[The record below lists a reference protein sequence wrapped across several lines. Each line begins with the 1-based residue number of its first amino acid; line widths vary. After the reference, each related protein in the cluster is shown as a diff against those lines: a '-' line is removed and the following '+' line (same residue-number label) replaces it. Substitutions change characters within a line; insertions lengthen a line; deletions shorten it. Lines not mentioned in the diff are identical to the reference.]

1 MKSKKLKSFI
11 GFVTIGMLALSILTT
26 AAATYAIPPHVDN
39 PFVGATAYLNPDYTE
54 KVRKQAAQTAG
65 GLGEQMAQVATYPT
79 AVWMDRIGAITGT
92 AADGTKIA
100 MGLREHLDAALA
112 QKRSGQPITFL
123 MVVYNLPNR
132 DCHALA
138 SNGEIPHGGIER
150 YKTDYI
156 DPIAQIFSDRKYTDI
171 RIVAVIEPDS
181 LPNLV
186 TNLSTPAC
194 AKAKSS
200 GEYVEGIQYA
210 LNQLHPISNVYTYVD
225 LGHSGWLGWDS
236 AFGPTVTLIADTIKG
251 TQAGINTVDGFV
263 SNTSGSS
270 PVIEPFLKDFT
281 GGQPVRSADFYDW
294 NPYADEVGYMGAMY
308 DAFVTEG
315 LPTTIGMLVD
325 TGRNGWGGPSRPT
338 AASIAKDVNTFVDES
353 RIDKRPHRGGWCN
366 QIGMGIGERPVTEP
380 YEHFD
385 AFVWVK
391 PPGESDGV
399 SEADIVDPN
408 DPAKGFDGMCDPN
421 AANRDKPQYST
432 NAMAGAPHA
441 GWWFAEQFEILVENA
456 YPPLPFGETTTAAP
470 SLLPAHT
477 AFPSPQ

>member
-1 MKSKKLKSFI
+1 MKSVKLNSIVRFLA
-11 GFVTIGMLALSILTT
+11 VGMLAFGTVT
-26 AAATYAIPPHVDN
+26 MAEVTYAKPHHVDN

-54 KVRKQAAQTAG
+54 KVNKQAAQTAG
-65 GLGEQMAQVATYPT
+65 SLGKKMAQVATYPT
-79 AVWMDRIGAITGT
+79 AVWMDRIGAITGI

-100 MGLREHLDAALA
+100 MSLREHLDTALA
-112 QKRSGQPITFL
+112 QKLPDKPITFL

-150 YKTDYI
+150 YKTEYI
-156 DPIAQIFSDRKYTDI
+156 DPIAEIFSDPKYADI

-200 GEYVEGIQYA
+200 GEYVEGVQYA
-210 LNQLHPISNVYTYVD
+210 LDKLHPIPNVYTYVD

-236 AFGPTVTLIADTIKG
+236 AFGPAVTLIADTIKD
-251 TQAGINTVDGFV
+251 THAGINAVDGFI
-263 SNTSGSS
+263 SNTSGST
-270 PVIEPFLKDFT
+270 PTVEPFVKEFT
-281 GGQPVRSADFYDW
+281 GSQPFRSADFYDW
-294 NPYADEVGYMGAMY
+294 NPYADEVSYMRAMY
-308 DAFVTEG
+308 DAFVAEG

-325 TGRNGWGGPSRPT
+325 TGRNGWGGPHRPT
-338 AASIAKDVNTFVDES
+338 AASIAKDVNTFVNES
-353 RIDKRPHRGGWCN
+353 RIDRRPHRGGWCN
-366 QIGMGIGERPVTEP
+366 QIGMGIGERPVVEP

-399 SEADIVDPN
+399 SEAGIIDPN

-421 AANRDKPQYST
+421 ATNRDKPQYST

-441 GWWFAEQFEILVENA
+441 GWWFAEQFEMLVENA
-456 YPPLPFGETTTAAP
+456 YPPLPIVR
-470 SLLPAHT
+470 
-477 AFPSPQ
+477 

>member
-1 MKSKKLKSFI
+1 MKPTKLTSFI
-11 GFVTIGMLALSILTT
+11 GLLTIGMVTFRILAT
-26 AAATYAIPPHVDN
+26 ATFANPHVDN
-39 PFVGATAYLNPDYTE
+39 PFVGATAYLNPDYIE
-54 KVRKQAAQTAG
+54 KVNKQAAQTTG
-65 GLGEQMAQVATYPT
+65 SLGQKMAQVATYPT

-92 AADGTKIA
+92 AADGTKTA

-112 QKRSGQPITFL
+112 QKLPGKPITFL
-123 MVVYNLPNR
+123 MVIYNLPNR

-156 DPIAQIFSDRKYTDI
+156 DPIAQIFSDPKYADI

-194 AKAKSS
+194 ALAKSS

-210 LNQLHPISNVYTYVD
+210 LDKLYQIPNVYTYVD

-236 AFGPTVTLIADTIKG
+236 AFDPTVTLIADTIKG
-251 TQAGINTVDGFV
+251 TQAGVNAVDGFV
-263 SNTSGSS
+263 SNTSGTT
-270 PVIEPFLKDFT
+270 PVVEPFLTEFT
-281 GGQPVRSADFYDW
+281 GSQPVRSADFYDW
-294 NPYADEVGYMGAMY
+294 NPYADEVSYMSAMY
-308 DAFVTEG
+308 DAFVAEG
-315 LPTTIGMLVD
+315 LPSTIGMLVD
-325 TGRNGWGGPSRPT
+325 TSRNGWGGAHRPT
-338 AASIAKDVNTFVDES
+338 TASVSTDVHTFVEAS
-353 RIDKRPHRGGWCN
+353 RIDRRPHRGGWCN
-366 QIGMGIGERPVTEP
+366 QIGIGIGERPVVEP

-399 SEADIVDPN
+399 SEAGIVDPN

-421 AANRDKPQYST
+421 ATNRDNSQYST

-441 GWWFAEQFEILVENA
+441 GWWFTQQFEMLVENA
-456 YPPLPFGETTTAAP
+456 YPPL
-470 SLLPAHT
+470 L
-477 AFPSPQ
+477 

>member
-1 MKSKKLKSFI
+1 MKSIKLKSVI
-11 GFVTIGMLALSILTT
+11 RLLTIGILTFSILTT
-26 AAATYAIPPHVDN
+26 AAATYAVPHVDN
-39 PFVGATAYLNPDYTE
+39 PFVGATAYLNPDYVE
-54 KVRKQAAQTAG
+54 KVNKQAVQTSG
-65 GLGEQMAQVATYPT
+65 SLGKQMAQAANYPT

-92 AADGTKIA
+92 AANGNKIA

-112 QKRSGQPITFL
+112 QKLSNKPITFL

-138 SNGEIPHGGIER
+138 SNGEIPAGGIER
-150 YKTDYI
+150 YKTEYI
-156 DPIAQIFSDRKYTDI
+156 DAIAEIVSDPKYAPI
-171 RIVAVIEPDS
+171 RIVSVIEPDS

-194 AKAKSS
+194 ALAKSS

-210 LNQLHPISNVYTYVD
+210 LDKLHPIPNVYTYID

-236 AFGPTVTLIADTIKG
+236 AFGPTVALIANTIKD
-251 TQAGINTVDGFV
+251 TQAGVNAVDGFV
-263 SNTSGSS
+263 SNTSGTT
-270 PVIEPFLKDFT
+270 PVIEPFLQDFA
-281 GGQPVRSADFYDW
+281 GDPLIRSSDFYDW
-294 NPYADEVGYMGAMY
+294 NQYVDEVGYISAMY
-308 DAFVTEG
+308 DAFVAEG
-315 LPTTIGMLVD
+315 FPTTIGMLVD
-325 TGRNGWGGPSRPT
+325 TSRNGWGGPSRPT
-338 AASIAKDVNTFVDES
+338 VVSTSKEANTFVDES

-366 QIGMGIGERPVTEP
+366 QIGMGIGARPVTEP

-399 SEADIVDPN
+399 SEANIIDPN

-421 AANRDKPQYST
+421 ATNRDKPQYST

-441 GWWFAEQFEILVENA
+441 GWWFAEQFKVLVENA
-456 YPPLPFGETTTAAP
+456 YPPL
-470 SLLPAHT
+470 L
-477 AFPSPQ
+477 